1 MAKDGSE
8 AIMLGELDVPSTS
21 PTHESGIDSTSDN
34 QIILQLDPNNLPW
47 DLSTSESSSA
57 DTDTKSTTLRT
68 DILALSQSQRT
79 FTTPPP
85 HAIAGFDLATY
96 LPLAQRLLILDPML
110 SKQRFELVPKRV
122 QEWVFWRNYF
132 YRVNMLRMAVV
143 LGVESTA
150 GEKSGEVEGGAN
162 GEGKEKSASKTE
174 IMFDAETAMNDTDNK
189 KVDVKEEVI
198 EAEPEEFEGDWEEE
212 LKKELGE

>member
-1 MAKDGSE
+1 M
-8 AIMLGELDVPSTS
+8 
-21 PTHESGIDSTSDN
+21 
-34 QIILQLDPNNLPW
+34 
-47 DLSTSESSSA
+47 
-57 DTDTKSTTLRT
+57 
-68 DILALSQSQRT
+68 
-79 FTTPPP
+79 
-85 HAIAGFDLATY
+85 
-96 LPLAQRLLILDPML
+96 
-110 SKQRFELVPKRV
+110 
-122 QEWVFWRNYF
+122 
-132 YRVNMLRMAVV
+132 V